1 MTTNAEED
9 LNDDLIT
16 TRDGVVLGDVIL
28 KSRDGLAVE
37 VSEAIRNSGA
47 GVVTP
52 EEARMDAMC
61 VESLGI

>member
-47 GVVTP
+47 GIVTP
-52 EEARMDAMC
+52 EET
-61 VESLGI
+61 